1 MESIQKKQSIKPF
14 FTLLTSIKIPKWALI
29 FGLATSLVTTIVGLL
44 VPLLTR
50 ELVDGFSVEALSA
63 GLIAALAAAFIV
75 QAVIN
80 GVSIYLLSM
89 VGQRIVAGLRER
101 MWLHLL
107 RLRVGY
113 FDQHASGQT
122 VSRVVNDTGIVR
134 NLITDH
140 FPNFVTG

>member
-1 MESIQKKQSIKPF
+1 
-14 FTLLTSIKIPKWALI
+14 IPKWALV
-29 FGLATSLVTTIVGLL
+29 FGLAMSLVTTIVGLF

-50 ELVDGFSVEALSA
+50 ELVDGFSVESLSA
-63 GLIAALAAAFIV
+63 PLIAALAAAFIV
-75 QAVIN
+75 QAIIN

-107 RLRVGY
+107 RLRVSY

-122 VSRVVNDTGIVR
+122 VSRVVNDTG
-134 NLITDH
+134 
-140 FPNFVTG
+140 